1 MEELIIYGCYAEGF
15 MCVGKADLYPQSPC
29 SSIYDIE
36 EAYASIGIN
45 IKDGEPVILDLDTEG
60 FASGFE
66 VGGIT
71 YLHFKSGSI
80 PEGILIR
87 EA

>member
-15 MCVGKADLYPQSPC
+15 VFMGKADLYPQSPC
-29 SSIYDIE
+29 SRVYDIE

-45 IKDGEPVILDLDTEG
+45 LDGAKPVVLDLDNEG

-71 YLHFKSGSI
+71 YLHFKAGSV
-80 PEGILIR
+80 PNSILVR